1 MAEAQARALPCL
13 LARGGGTFDLQLK
26 NPRLQFLAG
35 TTQVTLVSEL
45 TGTYEFPTTGKG
57 KEEIA
62 AGTQLRLIVSLF
74 NCAGQRIES
83 NGGTTFVPDSKNGIV
98 EGATKDYTI
107 QLDPGNGRGNGLCLV
122 FRNMEAKVIS
132 TDTTMKNLAAPIE
145 TGITEHFADAKEI
158 YYYLR
163 GLSKYTPSY
172 VNKLLEPVAFNF
184 SITPPDNDRRI
195 PGVLTTWISVK
206 GGEGGGQQPSGQ
218 NPLNFRP
225 DGQTQCSI
233 PKASSASVIISS
245 HTMANCF
252 FIPSLLRNFKNVKQK
267 DNTGELAF
275 EGDMQAENIYVEA
288 LDTKEKYFF
297 WQWEYSKGEGVD
309 LPVDTPP
316 TEITVS
322 QDVVTA
328 SSKPVTVSLTSDSKT
343 SKWSYYRDPGV
354 AGGKPILSAAHPN
367 LLQLD
372 FKGDDEYKTI
382 QTAAEPTFW
391 LNWAGASTGYPYFYK
406 DIHSPKPN
414 IDLSMDALD
423 YVLTTNVF
431 FPGKE
436 IFKAHSPVANADKST
451 GLAVPRDLI
460 LTGDVAIE

>member
-1 MAEAQARALPCL
+1 
-13 LARGGGTFDLQLK
+13 
-26 NPRLQFLAG
+26 
-35 TTQVTLVSEL
+35 
-45 TGTYEFPTTGKG
+45 
-57 KEEIA
+57 
-62 AGTQLRLIVSLF
+62 
-74 NCAGQRIES
+74 
-83 NGGTTFVPDSKNGIV
+83 
-98 EGATKDYTI
+98 
-107 QLDPGNGRGNGLCLV
+107 
-122 FRNMEAKVIS
+122 
-132 TDTTMKNLAAPIE
+132 
-145 TGITEHFADAKEI
+145 
-158 YYYLR
+158 
-163 GLSKYTPSY
+163 
-172 VNKLLEPVAFNF
+172 
-184 SITPPDNDRRI
+184 
-195 PGVLTTWISVK
+195 
-206 GGEGGGQQPSGQ
+206 
-218 NPLNFRP
+218 
-225 DGQTQCSI
+225 
-233 PKASSASVIISS
+233 
-245 HTMANCF
+245 
-252 FIPSLLRNFKNVKQK
+252 
-267 DNTGELAF
+267 
-275 EGDMQAENIYVEA
+275 MQAENIYVEA

-343 SKWSYYRDPGV
+343 T
-354 AGGKPILSAAHPN
+354 AHPN

-391 LNWAGASTGYPYFYK
+391 LNWAGASTGYSYFYK

>member
-1 MAEAQARALPCL
+1 MERLPLTDLVNHMKGHQTTNRWDVVVSYDEDKINELLQADSTKLEEILQIEPFTKEVDFWIIVAE
-13 LARGGGTFDLQLK
+13 GTFDLQLK

-35 TTQVTLVSEL
+35 TTQVALVSEL

-57 KEEIA
+57 KEMIA

-225 DGQTQCSI
+225 DGQTRCPI
-233 PKASSASVIISS
+233 PKASSAS
-245 HTMANCF
+245 
-252 FIPSLLRNFKNVKQK
+252 
-267 DNTGELAF
+267 
-275 EGDMQAENIYVEA
+275 AENIYVEA

-343 SKWSYYRDPGV
+343 T
-354 AGGKPILSAAHPN
+354 AHPN

-391 LNWAGASTGYPYFYK
+391 LNWAGASTGYSYFYK

>member
-1 MAEAQARALPCL
+1 MERLPLTDLVNHMKGHQTTNRWDVVVSYDEDKINELLQADSTKLEEI
-13 LARGGGTFDLQLK
+13 LQIEPF
-26 NPRLQFLAG
+26 NQRS
-35 TTQVTLVSEL
+35 TTQVALVSEL

-225 DGQTQCSI
+225 DGQTRCPI

-354 AGGKPILSAAHPN
+354 AGGKPILSGGNVTLNFAWNAV
-367 LLQLD
+367 
-372 FKGDDEYKTI
+372 GRDDEYKTI

-436 IFKAHSPVANADKST
+436 IF
-451 GLAVPRDLI
+451 
-460 LTGDVAIE
+460 